1 MRKELC
7 ITLNALL
14 FSIIYYNKCI
24 LNNLTLHIF
33 IFIKVTTKGAGLNP
47 NAKVWQEIPS
57 HQVDVPEWTGDA
69 TWLLT
74 YPPPTVM
81 SEGMDV

>member
-14 FSIIYYNKCI
+14 FSVIYYNKCI

-57 HQVDVPEWTGDA
+57 HQVDVPEWTEDA